1 MTETRITQG
10 QSPCLLY
17 QHPNGAGDSAEA
29 GVGPGCQGRQHVGT
43 RPLHLPGYLPH
54 QAPLHKNCQASLAGS
69 GVAYIPI
76 RELWQVTHELSIT
89 HPHQCLPLRGLCP
102 PRVSAL

>member
-1 MTETRITQG
+1 MMEKCQTWSDLGE
-10 QSPCLLY
+10 
-17 QHPNGAGDSAEA
+17 GDLCDHTAAISGEVAA
-29 GVGPGCQGRQHVGT
+29 PGR
-43 RPLHLPGYLPH
+43 
-54 QAPLHKNCQASLAGS
+54 NCQASLAGS

-89 HPHQCLPLRGLCP
+89 PPHQCLPLRGLCP